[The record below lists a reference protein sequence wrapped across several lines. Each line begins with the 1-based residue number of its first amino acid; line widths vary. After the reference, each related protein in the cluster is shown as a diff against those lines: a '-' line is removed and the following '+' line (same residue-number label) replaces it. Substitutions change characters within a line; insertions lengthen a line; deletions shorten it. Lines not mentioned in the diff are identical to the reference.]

1 MKSRRLAPLAATLW
15 LAGAGGGIAADP
27 HQPAAPVKLQCGG
40 IRLNP
45 VEARQPL
52 DPREFSVSLSGFCSE
67 YTIKAGWEEPLV
79 FYLGEG
85 AGEFSTQINIASG
98 VWTEAMGFLTG
109 VMVDSL
115 TRPTNFAAPPTPW
128 ASSPLIEQNA
138 NDGQSVIYIDTS
150 GEPGLAHGFAQVRS
164 SRFGGRISEA
174 DLYITAPGASLE
186 TPIAIPS
193 YAGYA
198 DPDHGIFA
206 IVDDLYSVIL
216 HEMGHAIGLN
226 HVPTSGNLMSLLPH
240 TAGQWNRFYNRL
252 WYLERMRDETDPS
265 ELPIVFRAE
274 DMWGRSFIPVDTEKL
289 RLAWSTF
296 SFELQ
301 PGPQDLAALM
311 CVYEAP

>member
-1 MKSRRLAPLAATLW
+1 MQSRTLLATTLW
-15 LAGAGGGIAADP
+15 LITAGVGIGADP
-27 HQPAAPVKLQCGG
+27 QRPSTRLKLQCGG
-40 IRLNP
+40 IHLNP
-45 VEARQPL
+45 VDARHPL
-52 DPREFSVSLSGFCSE
+52 EPREFSVSLSGICSQ

-85 AGEFSTQINIASG
+85 AGEFATQINIAAG
-98 VWTEAMGFLTG
+98 VWTEATGFLVG
-109 VMVDSL
+109 VSVDPF
-115 TRPTNFAAPPTPW
+115 TKPVNFTAPPTPW
-128 ASSPLIEQNA
+128 ISSPMVEQNA
-138 NDGQSVIYIDTS
+138 SDGQSVIYIDTS

-164 SRFGGRISEA
+164 SRIQDRIFEA

-186 TPIAIPS
+186 TPVAIPS

-198 DPDHGIFA
+198 DSDHGIFA

-216 HEMGHAIGLN
+216 HEMGHAMGLN

-240 TAGQWNRFYNRL
+240 TAGDWNKFYNRL

-265 ELPIVFRAE
+265 ALPIVFRAE

-296 SFELQ
+296 SFELR